1 MSIYTPTQR
10 TKVLVALD
18 GSPAA
23 ATALPMARTIAA
35 KLDAAI
41 MILHS
46 ATVPVPAADLRQR
59 LGLDRENVEVLQVQ
73 APSDASAAG
82 ILQASGAAEVVLLVL
97 TTHGRSIS
105 DGPRLGRVA
114 EAVAAGSA
122 GPLLLVPPETVPVPS
137 AARPPLRLRRLLL
150 PLDGTPTTATALQP
164 ATALASRLGASVD
177 VLYVVDPDQ
186 ADPTEPGSVRV
197 PYYMDQPQHE
207 WPALERRVIDE
218 LCTIYAKCPPEVP
231 VRMVLRYGPIG
242 DAIVRCAADH
252 QDDVIVLV
260 RRSRLEPGHARVL
273 REVLNQTSC
282 PILLLS
288 GPPS

>member
-1 MSIYTPTQR
+1 MTIDTPTPR

-23 ATALPMARTIAA
+23 ATALPLARTIAA
-35 KLDAAI
+35 KLGSTIA
-41 MILHS
+41 ILHS
-46 ATVPVPAADLRQR
+46 ATVPVPIADLRQR
-59 LGLDRENVEVLQVQ
+59 LGLDREDVEVLQMQV
-73 APSDASAAG
+73 PSDASAAG
-82 ILQASGAAEVVLLVL
+82 ILQASGASEVVLLVL

-122 GPLLLVPPETVPVPS
+122 GPLLLVPPETVPASSV
-137 AARPPLRLRRLLL
+137 AQPPFRLRRLLL

-164 ATALASRLGASVD
+164 ATTLASQLGASLD

-186 ADPTEPGSVRV
+186 ADPTELGSVRV

-218 LCTIYAKCPPEVP
+218 LCTLYAKCPPEVP
-231 VRMVLRYGPIG
+231 VGMVLRYGPIG
-242 DAIVRCAADH
+242 DAIIRCAADH
-252 QDDVIVLV
+252 HDDVIVLV
-260 RRSRLEPGHARVL
+260 RRSRLEPGRARVL
-273 REVLNQTSC
+273 RGVLNQTSC

-288 GPPS
+288 GSPG

>member
-23 ATALPMARTIAA
+23 ATALPMARMIAA
-35 KLDAAI
+35 QLDAAI
-41 MILHS
+41 TILHS
-46 ATVPVPAADLRQR
+46 AAVPVPAADLRER
-59 LGLDRENVEVLQVQ
+59 LGLDRVDVEVLQVR

-82 ILQASGAAEVVLLVL
+82 ILQASAAPEVALLVL
-97 TTHGRSIS
+97 TTHGRGIS

-122 GPLLLVPPETVPVPS
+122 GPLLLVAPETVPAPS
-137 AARPPLRLRRLLL
+137 AGRPVLRRLLL
-150 PLDGTPTTATALQP
+150 PLDGTPTTATALRP
-164 ATALASRLGASVD
+164 ATALASQLGASLD

-207 WPALERRVIDE
+207 WPALERRMIDE
-218 LCTIYAKCPPEVP
+218 LCTVYAKCPPEVP
-231 VRMVLRYGPIG
+231 VRIVLRCGPIG

-282 PILLLS
+282 PVLLLS
-288 GPPS
+288 GAPG

>member
-1 MSIYTPTQR
+1 MSIYPPTQR

-35 KLDAAI
+35 RLDAAI
-41 MILHS
+41 TILHS
-46 ATVPVPAADLRQR
+46 ATVPVPVADLRQR
-59 LGLDRENVEVLQVQ
+59 LGLDRMDVEVLQVQ
-73 APSDASAAG
+73 APNDASAAG
-82 ILQASGAAEVVLLVL
+82 ILQAGAAPEVALLVL
-97 TTHGRSIS
+97 TTHGRSVS

-122 GPLLLVPPETVPVPS
+122 GPLLLVVPQTVPAPS
-137 AARPPLRLRRLLL
+137 AARPALRRLLL
-150 PLDGTPTTATALQP
+150 PLDGTPTTATALRP
-164 ATALASRLGASVD
+164 AIALASQLGASLD

-186 ADPTEPGSVRV
+186 ADSIEPGSVRV
-197 PYYMDQPQHE
+197 PYYLDQPQHE

-218 LCTIYAKCPPEVP
+218 LCTVYAKCPPEVP
-231 VRMVLRYGPIG
+231 VGMVLRYGPIG

-252 QDDVIVLV
+252 HDDLIVLV
-260 RRSRLEPGHARVL
+260 RRSRLEPGHAQVL
-273 REVLNQTSC
+273 REVLSQTSC

-288 GPPS
+288 GPPG